1 MISFDYANLVFNV
14 CKSIL
19 KQFSTLVLVVYIQ
32 TFKWWF
38 FTTTLRYICRSI
50 SYPHVEG
57 PSWSWSHCI
66 WIYIY
71 LCTQCLSPVKLWV
84 RIPFMAS
91 CTRCN
96 IMWSILSVTCDRS
109 VVFYTNKTD
118 RNDTGTT
125 EIFQMK
131 PACGKQIQDEEKQ
144 NKNTR
149 QHVSDTTTRN
159 QTRMVWTW

>member
-1 MISFDYANLVFNV
+1 MILYNNV
-14 CKSIL
+14 GIYLQVDIL
-19 KQFSTLVLVVYIQ
+19 PTCGGAVVVVIALYLDLHLPVQSVYI
-32 TFKWWF
+32 TSKVV
-38 FTTTLRYICRSI
+38 S
-50 SYPHVEG
+50 SN
-57 PSWSWSHCI
+57 
-66 WIYIY
+66 
-71 LCTQCLSPVKLWV
+71 
-84 RIPFMAS
+84 PFMAR

-159 QTRMVWTW
+159 QTRMV